1 MGLPKKLTEMQ
12 IKFANILVANEGRK
26 TATECAIEA
35 GYDPKSAYQRAY
47 ELQNPKFYPLVVQYI
62 GERRSEILKK
72 YDVTYQSHI
81 TELGKTRDESREN
94 KAWSAAVNAEVA
106 RGKAAGFYNNQHIHL
121 HKNVT
126 QSREE
131 NDAELVE
138 ALKNYK
144 PIINGQAVDLS
155 QVIDVEVTD
164 EPSPSSKSL
173 PKEKHSD
180 QKKPLRS
187 DHKN

>member
-1 MGLPKKLTEMQ
+1 MT
-12 IKFANILVANEGRK
+12 
-26 TATECAIEA
+26 
-35 GYDPKSAYQRAY
+35 Y
-47 ELQNPKFYPLVVQYI
+47 E
-62 GERRSEILKK
+62 
-72 YDVTYQSHI
+72 SHI

-180 QKKPLRS
+180 QKKNLFVLIMRTKSPKMLFIFFVYISLSNHGTRHEPIELLDCSVGCIAGDVEPLYGVEVIS
-187 DHKN
+187 LLINYGTLIF